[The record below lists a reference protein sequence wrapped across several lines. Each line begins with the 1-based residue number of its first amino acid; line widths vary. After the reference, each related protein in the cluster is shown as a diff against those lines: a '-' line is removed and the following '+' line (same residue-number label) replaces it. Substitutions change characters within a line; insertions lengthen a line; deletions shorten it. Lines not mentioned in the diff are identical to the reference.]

1 MREISDVLESYMID
15 EEPALEAVD
24 FDAIVGVVGL
34 AIVTALGVGTYF
46 RKRSKFKKMAKQG
59 ATMTQFKMDFKKLI
73 ANVTSCTYPAQLPVL
88 FKEFEQKAEYYM
100 ERLEDLNDRLLRTID
115 FNAINDKLD
124 AESRERV
131 DRAVAYATGGEPTP
145 QFTNNVVVYA
155 NQSNNTAA
163 NNEARAVF
171 KELAKLERE
180 LLNYKDE
187 MIAKLKNMDRT
198 YMETDL
204 SIIVPLKRIYN
215 SIQSLDL
222 RSDLVNKAI
231 YTKQFDSPSLQ
242 KIEDL
247 FNQIVIIF
255 GLMADTIVFRL
266 DPKMKK
272 RG

>member
-1 MREISDVLESYMID
+1 MREISDVLESYMIN

-24 FDAIVGVVGL
+24 LETVVGAVGL
-34 AIVTALGVGTYF
+34 AIITALGVGAYV
-46 RKRSKFKKMAKQG
+46 RKRHKFKKMAKQG

-73 ANVTSCTYPAQLPVL
+73 ANVTSCTYPAELPTL
-88 FKEFEQKAEYYM
+88 FKDFEKKSEYFM
-100 ERLEDLNDRLLRTID
+100 GRLEDLNDRLLRTID

-124 AESRERV
+124 NQRRENL
-131 DRAVAYATGGEPTP
+131 DRAVAAATGAPAP
-145 QFTNNVVVYA
+145 QFANNVVVYA

-180 LLNYKDE
+180 ILNYKDE
-187 MIAKLKNMDRT
+187 MTVKLKNMDRS

-231 YTKQFDSPSLQ
+231 YTNQFDSPSLQ

-272 RG
+272 RY

>member
-24 FDAIVGVVGL
+24 LEAVVGVVGL
-34 AIVTALGVGTYF
+34 AIVTALGVGAYV

-73 ANVTSCTYPAQLPVL
+73 ANVTSCTYPAELPTL
-88 FKEFEQKAEYYM
+88 FKDFEKKAEYYM
-100 ERLEDLNDRLLRTID
+100 ERLEDLNDRLLRTMD
-115 FNAINDKLD
+115 FNAINEKLD
-124 AESRERV
+124 NQRRENL
-131 DRAVAYATGGEPTP
+131 DRAVAAATGGPAP
-145 QFTNNVVVYA
+145 QFANNVVVYA

-187 MIAKLKNMDRT
+187 MIAKLKNMDKS